1 MEINSNGR
9 INLLSQDTNKL
20 FSMTDRIPIIS
31 RVADYSEAMTGNWSD
46 TLLSTTYFSS
56 KNIKIIQNGIRIG
69 VFQRSNGQYLIGEQ
83 NEDELK
89 IIMRGVFLQNSLNI
103 QNNIK
108 EQVENL
114 NKIVFDYAIPQIY
127 GEAQGYMKYKYDVST
142 LAVPMEHPIMS
153 KTNNKQLELKK
164 WF

>member
-1 MEINSNGR
+1 MNSNGR
-9 INLLSQDTNKL
+9 INLLTQDTNTL
-20 FSMTDRIPIIS
+20 FSMTDKIPIGQS
-31 RVADYSEAMTGNWSD
+31 NGFREAMTGNWTQ
-46 TLLSTTYFSS
+46 TLLSDTFFSPE
-56 KNIKIIQNGIRIG
+56 NIKILQNGIRIG

-89 IIMRGVFLQNSLNI
+89 IIMRGVFLQNSLNLP
-103 QNNIK
+103 NNIK

-114 NKIVFDYAIPQIY
+114 NKIVMNYAIPQIY

-142 LAVPMEHPIMS
+142 MAIPMEHPIMS
-153 KTNNKQLELKK
+153 KPNSKQLELKK

>member
-1 MEINSNGR
+1 MDINSNGR
-9 INLLSQDTNKL
+9 INLLSQDTNTL
-20 FSMTDRIPIIS
+20 FSMRDKIPIS
-31 RVADYSEAMTGNWSD
+31 HSSDYSEAMTGNWTD

-56 KNIKIIQNGIRIG
+56 KNIKIIQNGLRIG

-83 NEDELK
+83 NEDELR
-89 IIMRGVFLQNSLNI
+89 IIMRGVFLQNSLNLP
-103 QNNIK
+103 NNIK

-114 NKIVFDYAIPQIY
+114 NKIVLNYAIPQIY

-153 KTNNKQLELKK
+153 KTSKQLELKK

>member
-1 MEINSNGR
+1 MDINSNGR
-9 INLLSQDTNKL
+9 INLLSQDTNTL
-20 FSMTDRIPIIS
+20 FSMTDRIPIS
-31 RVADYSEAMTGNWSD
+31 RTTDYSEAMTGNWSD

-69 VFQRSNGQYLIGEQ
+69 VFHRSNGQYLIGEQ

-89 IIMRGVFLQNSLNI
+89 IIMRGVFLQNSLNLS
-103 QNNIK
+103 NNIK

-114 NKIVFDYAIPQIY
+114 NKIVLNYAIPQIY

>member
-114 NKIVFDYAIPQIY
+114 NKIVLDYAIPQIY

>member
-1 MEINSNGR
+1 MDINSNGR
-9 INLLSQDTNKL
+9 INLLSQDTNTL
-20 FSMTDRIPIIS
+20 FSMTDRIPIS
-31 RVADYSEAMTGNWSD
+31 RTTDYSEAMTGNWSD

-89 IIMRGVFLQNSLNI
+89 IIMRGVFLQNSLNLS
-103 QNNIK
+103 NNIK

-114 NKIVFDYAIPQIY
+114 NKIVLNYAIPQIY

-153 KTNNKQLELKK
+153 KPNNKQLELKK

>member
-1 MEINSNGR
+1 MNSNGR
-9 INLLSQDTNKL
+9 IDLLTPNTNTL
-20 FSMTDRIPIIS
+20 FSMTDKIS
-31 RVADYSEAMTGNWSD
+31 IGRSADFREAMTGNWTD
-46 TLLSTTYFSS
+46 TSLSSTFFSS
-56 KNIKIIQNGIRIG
+56 KNIKILQNGIRIG

-89 IIMRGVFLQNSLNI
+89 IIMRGVFLQNSLNLP
-103 QNNIK
+103 NNIK

-114 NKIVFDYAIPQIY
+114 NKIVMNYAIPQIY

-142 LAVPMEHPIMS
+142 MAVPMEHPIMS
-153 KTNNKQLELKK
+153 KSNNKQLELKK

>member
-1 MEINSNGR
+1 MDINSNGR
-9 INLLSQDTNKL
+9 INLLSQDTNTL
-20 FSMTDRIPIIS
+20 FSLTDRIPIS
-31 RVADYSEAMTGNWSD
+31 RTADYSEAMTGNWTD

-89 IIMRGVFLQNSLNI
+89 IIMRGVFLQDSLNLP
-103 QNNIK
+103 NNIK

-114 NKIVFDYAIPQIY
+114 NKIVLNYAIPQIY